1 MLVARNLHKFLC
13 TRFLQIIARETAEL
27 RNIADDS
34 AETLAQAELPESKL
48 KQVYWINLK
57 GYRKPILALFDSGA
71 TSSFISADLANSL
84 RLPLKPSRLKAVAT
98 ATGRT
103 TPITAAID
111 LELSLDATTF
121 PIQAHILPTFL
132 PSIQLIIGEDFMI
145 QNEVSLSYGPS
156 QCTLL
161 SRSDRPMVISRSL
174 ATGKPHPMPTER
186 HGVDEVESDDHE
198 ISAAMA
204 LRLLKRKG
212 LKPFLVLIMPKESP
226 DSEAAALD
234 TLPSAAP
241 KYRLP
246 PEYQTELSELLD
258 QFPDVFSESPKAGGA
273 NVDPLRNIIDLVPG
287 SKPPFRK
294 NYRLSPRELQEL
306 RDQVS
311 DKAP

>member
-1 MLVARNLHKFLC
+1 
-13 TRFLQIIARETAEL
+13 
-27 RNIADDS
+27 
-34 AETLAQAELPESKL
+34 
-48 KQVYWINLK
+48 
-57 GYRKPILALFDSGA
+57 
-71 TSSFISADLANSL
+71 
-84 RLPLKPSRLKAVAT
+84 
-98 ATGRT
+98 
-103 TPITAAID
+103 
-111 LELSLDATTF
+111 
-121 PIQAHILPTFL
+121 
-132 PSIQLIIGEDFMI
+132 
-145 QNEVSLSYGPS
+145 
-156 QCTLL
+156 
-161 SRSDRPMVISRSL
+161 
-174 ATGKPHPMPTER
+174 MPTER

-273 NVDPLRNIIDLVPG
+273 NVEPLRNIIDLVPG

-294 NYRLSPRELQEL
+294 NYRLSPREYYSCSNAWTALCAQAHHDRGDSINPL
-306 RDQVS
+306 GSRYR
-311 DKAP
+311 